1 MSIRRKLAIIFSI
14 IVSSILILNN
24 VLFYY
29 NTRDMLIQNQKKQM
43 RNTAREISI
52 AIQQSQVGARDME
65 DLMGVQLRTAALV
78 AQRAL
83 DPDIRQVTNAQLV
96 MLAKEIGVSDITLF
110 AKQGDDIVGLKS
122 SDPKEVNVSTKSW
135 GFWNTAMNQL
145 FDQKEVTIK
154 EGQKLAHYWSGKI
167 DVATT
172 DPSKVNKWGYYYD
185 GTTNYII
192 DPYIRDDHFVQ
203 YENLTG
209 PETIIQKSLQ
219 SSGFIEITGFNP
231 KAFGKDPIISKKS
244 GVDLVSLGN
253 RPISFGSYTYKDS
266 KDVASVQQVSQTGRG
281 VSYEVQVGDKDLLKA
296 FMPVTNTSTPYVIG
310 FVADYQVIYDVLK
323 RQLLRNVVISLLVLL
338 VVFVVSALIAG
349 LVVKPLQTILKSV
362 NEMAAGNLG
371 LRVEV
376 NRNDELGRLA
386 DCVNSM
392 SEHLQVYTEE
402 LKSLIEQNPAAIF
415 SFDLHGKCLSANP
428 AAEKMLG
435 YSWQELR
442 DKTVI
447 SMMVEAEIEKSM
459 PYFTGMKGSWEN
471 FIVSFL
477 HKDGHTIELGMKN
490 VPIVVN
496 EQIVGVYCIAR
507 DITESKKTEAILRK
521 SDKLA
526 VVGRLAAGVA
536 HEIRNPLTAIKGFV
550 QFIKSSEN
558 PKPEYFDIML
568 SELDRIE
575 FIVNEFLVLAKPQA
589 MNYQLKDLNVLLQ
602 NIIALIDTQA
612 IMNNVQIL
620 MMISS
625 EKELPLIECEEN
637 QLKQV
642 FINIL
647 KNALEAMP
655 DGGNVYVSVKRTAD
669 DKVHVQFV
677 DEGCGIPPE
686 RVAKL
691 GEPFYTTKEKGT
703 GLGLMVSYKIINEHQ
718 GQINV
723 TSELNIGTTVDVVLP
738 IRLEKKQQ
746 APFR

>member
-1 MSIRRKLAIIFSI
+1 
-14 IVSSILILNN
+14 
-24 VLFYY
+24 
-29 NTRDMLIQNQKKQM
+29 
-43 RNTAREISI
+43 
-52 AIQQSQVGARDME
+52 
-65 DLMGVQLRTAALV
+65 
-78 AQRAL
+78 
-83 DPDIRQVTNAQLV
+83 
-96 MLAKEIGVSDITLF
+96 
-110 AKQGDDIVGLKS
+110 
-122 SDPKEVNVSTKSW
+122 
-135 GFWNTAMNQL
+135 
-145 FDQKEVTIK
+145 
-154 EGQKLAHYWSGKI
+154 
-167 DVATT
+167 
-172 DPSKVNKWGYYYD
+172 
-185 GTTNYII
+185 
-192 DPYIRDDHFVQ
+192 
-203 YENLTG
+203 
-209 PETIIQKSLQ
+209 
-219 SSGFIEITGFNP
+219 
-231 KAFGKDPIISKKS
+231 
-244 GVDLVSLGN
+244 
-253 RPISFGSYTYKDS
+253 
-266 KDVASVQQVSQTGRG
+266 
-281 VSYEVQVGDKDLLKA
+281 
-296 FMPVTNTSTPYVIG
+296 
-310 FVADYQVIYDVLK
+310 

-349 LVVKPLQTILKSV
+349 FVVKPLQTILKSV

-415 SFDLHGKCLSANP
+415 SFDLDGKCLSANP

-442 DKTVI
+442 DKTLI

-589 MNYQLKDLNVLLQ
+589 VNYQLKDLNVLLQ

-746 APFR
+746 APFRQLLPQG